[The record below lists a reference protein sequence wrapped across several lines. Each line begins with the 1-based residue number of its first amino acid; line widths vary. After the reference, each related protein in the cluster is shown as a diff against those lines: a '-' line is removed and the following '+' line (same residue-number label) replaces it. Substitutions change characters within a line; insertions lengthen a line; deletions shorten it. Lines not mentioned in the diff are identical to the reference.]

1 MSWTL
6 ITSGGKGK
14 ESPFYREFLI
24 TSASDLQN
32 EPDMS
37 IATGSIACI
46 VGSGLAMAHKYMKGQ
61 NGQWTEIPA
70 DVFDV
75 QINGTSI
82 TQNGVANIPLASIYT
97 TGVVG
102 IDNSYGIWVNNGK
115 LSLNKAIASDIDNRS
130 FSSVMTPNYMPY
142 GVKSVMSAPVS
153 ATDPEWSASEQLA
166 ARQRLGI
173 DRDWVLKGT
182 IAGTADDRGNI
193 DTGVNVDMTGCTEL
207 LIKGTGIATATCSIR
222 AQFSNGSLVYGGLTT
237 SRKAFVGLWE
247 NSNLGILNIMCKG
260 SPSDA
265 GIIIADNI
273 SGYCIFNGNKI
284 SDITKI
290 TFCDT
295 EYTNVTSCTINIYAR

>member
-61 NGQWTEIPA
+61 SGQWTEIPA
-70 DVFDV
+70 DVIDV

-82 TQNGVANIPLASIYT
+82 TQSGIANITEASDEEF
-97 TGVVG
+97 GVVKL
-102 IDNSYGIWVNNGK
+102 NSSYGISVYDHYLATNPATNN
-115 LSLNKAIASDIDNRS
+115 IIDARTDSNRPI
-130 FSSVMTPNYMPY
+130 TPYYLPY
-142 GVKSVMSAPVS
+142 AVKSAMTSTTDAAWSSA
-153 ATDPEWSASEQLA
+153 EQAS

-182 IAGTADDRGNI
+182 IAGTAGDRGNI

-207 LIKGTGIATATCSIR
+207 LIKGAGIATATCSIR
-222 AQFSNGSLVYGGLTT
+222 AQFSNGSLVYGCFTT

-265 GIIIADNI
+265 GIVIADNI
-273 SGYCIFNGNKI
+273 SGYCIFNENKI